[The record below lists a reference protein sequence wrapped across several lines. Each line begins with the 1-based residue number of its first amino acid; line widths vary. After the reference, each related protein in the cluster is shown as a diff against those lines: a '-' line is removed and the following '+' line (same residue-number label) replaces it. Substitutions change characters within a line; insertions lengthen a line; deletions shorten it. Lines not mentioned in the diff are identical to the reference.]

1 MNVEYNEIEFPP
13 DPHREPTVLA
23 LDAGS
28 PVVSAAIG
36 IGSRVVAEKSLQLQ
50 ESSGALIDLVDST
63 LRIAGFEI
71 GDIRTL
77 LGLRGPGSF
86 TGVRVG
92 LATLQ
97 GLAQALSARVGT
109 FSTFQ
114 VLASLAP
121 SDSLPRTACV
131 DALRGEWLVQTFS
144 MSHAVSE
151 PRLIRRRDLRALAAT
166 HIIGYGVSEVCTPS
180 SEPGSGLLIEPGS
193 LAGRAIEMCD
203 ESSVIWGL
211 DGLRKPIYQRPPAAV
226 PLRD

>member
-13 DPHREPTVLA
+13 DPSRRPAVLA

-36 IGSRVVAEKSLQLQ
+36 MGSRVVAEQSLQLR

-63 LRIAGFEI
+63 LRIAGLEI

-92 LATLQ
+92 MATLQ
-97 GLAQALSARVGT
+97 GLAQALSATVGT
-109 FSTFQ
+109 LSTFQ

-121 SDSLPRTACV
+121 DDSLPRTACV
-131 DALRGEWLVQTFS
+131 DALRGEWLIQTFS
-144 MSHAVSE
+144 MTQAVSE
-151 PRLIRRRDLRALAAT
+151 PRLIPRRDLRLLAAS
-166 HIIGYGVSEVCTPS
+166 HVIGYGVSEVCTPS
-180 SEPGSGLLIEPGS
+180 SDPGSGLLIEPGP
-193 LAGRAIEMCD
+193 LAGRAIEMSE
-203 ESSVIWGL
+203 ESFVVWGL

-226 PLRD
+226 PSRD